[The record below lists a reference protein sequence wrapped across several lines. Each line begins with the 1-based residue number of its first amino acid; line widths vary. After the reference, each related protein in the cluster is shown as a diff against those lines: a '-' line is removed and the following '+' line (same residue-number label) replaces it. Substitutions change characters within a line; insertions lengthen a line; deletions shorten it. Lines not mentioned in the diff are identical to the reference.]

1 MKQRWHSCKKTRQ
14 STSSQPLHPSK
25 IVLQRLPRTQ
35 AATPL
40 SSQLQ
45 HSSCRADAL
54 HSFMISC
61 EPPPAYD
68 LPSRAP
74 RVLLC
79 FLAAGA
85 AGGGASAACSASCSF
100 WYLASR
106 ADTLKPSAVLS
117 SATGERLKAGN
128 HLAFSTPRICGA
140 CKFIC
145 NYIFDWAMRLAAWR
159 SARLRSVAHGCA
171 SHPRPR
177 CW

>member
-1 MKQRWHSCKKTRQ
+1 MKQRWHSCKTTRQ
-14 STSSQPLHPSK
+14 STSSQSLHPSI

-40 SSQLQ
+40 SSKLQ
-45 HSSCRADAL
+45 HRSCRADAL
-54 HSFMISC
+54 HSSMISC

-68 LPSRAP
+68 LPSHAP
-74 RVLLC
+74 RVLFC
-79 FLAAGA
+79 VLAAGA
-85 AGGGASAACSASCSF
+85 IAAGGSTGGGASAACSVSCSF

-140 CKFIC
+140 WKF
-145 NYIFDWAMRLAAWR
+145 YL
-159 SARLRSVAHGCA
+159 
-171 SHPRPR
+171 
-177 CW
+177 